1 MSDTSNVNHL
11 PINDVLPELLHIL
24 NNHNE
29 AVLQAE
35 PGAGK
40 TTRVPLA
47 LLQQENNNWLQD
59 QRILMLEPRRL
70 AARNAATFMA
80 KALGEDVGQ
89 TIGYS
94 VRFERKVSKQTRIE
108 VITEGI
114 LNRYLQNDPSLE
126 GVGLIIFDEFH
137 ERSLDADLGLALALQ
152 GRQLFR
158 DANDG
163 ALPLKLLIM
172 SATLDDT
179 RIANMLGSEHNP
191 APVIQS
197 KGRQY
202 PVEVFY
208 EPQQISNTRY
218 PNPERELI
226 NHAVHIIQQTLTNDN
241 GSILVFLPGQKEI
254 RNVQKALLENLSAI
268 NEQEKNKE
276 KNKQEIII
284 APLFGELN
292 LQEQQLAIAPVNQNQ
307 RKVVLATSIA
317 ESSLTIHGVNIVID
331 AGKSRVATFDPRTGM
346 TRLKTIR
353 LSKAASVQRAG
364 RAGRLQAGRC
374 YRLWSANQQQQ
385 LAEYA
390 QPEILQADLAPLAL
404 QLINWGIHHPNELNW
419 LDSPPSGAYQQAV
432 ELLHTL
438 GAIQSTHNGEEHTK
452 IHMTTHGQAMVQLP
466 AHPRIAHML
475 LVGKNNGL
483 THLACQLAAL
493 LIERDIL
500 SSTNNE
506 SRKAKTKEVDIRYR
520 LDILNNKNNHDK
532 HQTGAIKRIEQ
543 QIQQFKRLLKNHSTD
558 VKTPI
563 KNHDSS
569 RWIGFLIAC
578 AYPDR
583 IAKRRSQTNKTTTQ
597 IYEPTY
603 LLSNGRSATLR
614 QPDSLDPCEFL
625 AVSTL
630 GGQQGDHSDQIYLAA
645 ELDSN
650 LFNHELAHL
659 IHPHHHVEWNHQTE
673 RFSATQEQ
681 RLGSLIIES
690 KKLNTISDD
699 DKNKIIFELIR
710 KRGLELLP
718 WSSTTRQW
726 QARVLLLRKTELNT
740 NSDTLWPNVSDT
752 ALLSTMENWLEPYI
766 QSIEHINDFKKLDLH
781 TILTNLLPWPL
792 PNQLNELAPTHITV
806 PSGSHISIDYTH
818 EPPILAIRLQEMFGC
833 SQTPR
838 IANGRITLMLHLL
851 SPARRPLQ
859 ITRDLASF
867 WQNTYPE
874 VKKDMKGRYPKH
886 HWPDNPMEAT
896 PTARVKARPSK

>member
-1 MSDTSNVNHL
+1 MPNASNLDHL
-11 PINDVLPELLHIL
+11 PIDDVLPELLNLL

-47 LLQQENNNWLQD
+47 LLQQEDNNWLHG

-80 KALGEDVGQ
+80 KQLGEDVGQ
-89 TIGYS
+89 TIGYR
-94 VRFERKVSKQTRIE
+94 VRFESKISPQTRIE

-126 GVGLIIFDEFH
+126 GIGVIIFDEFH
-137 ERSLDADLGLALALQ
+137 ERNLDADLGLALTLQ

-158 DANDG
+158 DVNDG

-179 RIANMLGSEHNP
+179 RIANMLGTEHNP
-191 APVIQS
+191 APIIQS

-202 PVEVFY
+202 PVDIFY
-208 EPQQISNTRY
+208 EPQKASNSRY
-218 PNPERELI
+218 PNPDRELI
-226 NHAVHIIQQTLTNDN
+226 NHTVQIIQQAITNDN

-254 RNVQKALLENLSAI
+254 RHVQKLLHEKLPSVKKQDEN
-268 NEQEKNKE
+268 NHQ
-276 KNKQEIII
+276 III
-284 APLFGELN
+284 TPLFGDLN
-292 LQEQQLAIAPVNQNQ
+292 LHEQQLAIAPTKNTQ
-307 RKVVLATSIA
+307 RKVVLATAIA

-331 AGKSRVATFDPRTGM
+331 AGKSRIAAFDARTGM
-346 TRLKTIR
+346 TRLQTIR

-374 YRLWSANQQQQ
+374 YRLWSSSQQQQ

-404 QLINWGIHHPNELNW
+404 QLIHWGIHHPNELSW
-419 LDSPPSGAYQQAV
+419 LDSPPKGAYQQAI

-438 GAIQSTHNGEEHTK
+438 GAIHCTHEDEEQTK
-452 IHMTTHGQAMVQLP
+452 IHITTHGQAMAQLP

-493 LIERDIL
+493 LTERDIL
-500 SSTNNE
+500 SHSQHE
-506 SRKAKTKEVDIRYR
+506 GGQKEAKEVDIRYR
-520 LDILNNKNNHDK
+520 LDLLNNKNNHHK
-532 HQTGAIKRIEQ
+532 HQAGAIKRIEQ
-543 QIQQFKRLLKNHSTD
+543 QVQQFKRLLNGYSAD
-558 VKTPI
+558 NKTPE
-563 KNHDSS
+563 KSHNSS
-569 RWIGFLIAC
+569 RWMGFLIAC

-583 IAKRRSQTNKTTTQ
+583 IAKQRSQSNKTTSADGQ
-597 IYEPTY
+597 TY
-603 LLSNGRSATLR
+603 LLSNGRAATLSQSDR
-614 QPDSLDPCEFL
+614 LGACEYI

-630 GGQQGDHSDQIYLAA
+630 GGQQGDNSDHIYLAA

-650 LFNHELAHL
+650 LFNHELTHL
-659 IHPHHHVEWNHQTE
+659 IQPHNHVEWNNQTE

-681 RLGSLIIES
+681 RLGALIIES
-690 KKLNTISDD
+690 KKLSTISDD
-699 DKNKIIFELIR
+699 DKHNVIFELIR

-718 WSSTTRQW
+718 WNNAIRQW
-726 QARVLLLRKTELNT
+726 QARVQLLRTTELET
-740 NSDTLWPNVSDT
+740 NPHTLWPDVSDA
-752 ALLSTMENWLEPYI
+752 ALLTTMENWLGPYI
-766 QSIEHINDFKKLDLH
+766 QPIQQINDFKKLNLH
-781 TILTNLLPWPL
+781 TILENLLPWPL
-792 PNQLNELAPTHITV
+792 PNQLNEWAPTHITV
-806 PSGSHISIDYTH
+806 PSGSHIPVDYTH
-818 EPPILAIRLQEMFGC
+818 VPPVLAMRLQEMFGC
-833 SQTPR
+833 AQTPHIGNDR
-838 IANGRITLMLHLL
+838 IPLTLHLL

-886 HWPDNPMEAT
+886 HWPDNPMEAI
-896 PTARVKARPSK
+896 PTARIKPRSK

>member
-1 MSDTSNVNHL
+1 MPDASNTNHL
-11 PINDVLPELLHIL
+11 PINDVLPELLSAL
-24 NNHNE
+24 NNHDE

-47 LLQQENNNWLQD
+47 LLQPENNQWLQG

-80 KALGEDVGQ
+80 KQLEEEVGQ
-89 TIGYS
+89 TVGYR
-94 VRFERKVSKQTRIE
+94 VRFESKVSSKTRIE

-114 LNRYLQNDPSLE
+114 LNRYLQNDPSME

-158 DANDG
+158 ESSDG
-163 ALPLKLLIM
+163 SLPLKLLIM
-172 SATLDDT
+172 SATLDDS
-179 RIANMLGSEHNP
+179 RIADMLGSEHHS
-191 APVIQS
+191 APIIKS

-202 PVEVFY
+202 PVEIFY
-208 EPQQISNTRY
+208 EPQKISNTRH
-218 PNPERELI
+218 PNPERELT
-226 NHAVHIIQQTLTNDN
+226 HHTVHIIQQAVTNDD

-254 RNVQKALLENLSAI
+254 RNVQKLLHEKLLT
-268 NEQEKNKE
+268 EKNK
-276 KNKQEIII
+276 KEIII

-292 LQEQQLAIAPVNQNQ
+292 LQEQQLAIAPVNTHQ
-307 RKVVLATSIA
+307 RKVVLATAIA

-331 AGKSRVATFDPRTGM
+331 AGKSRVAAFDARTGM

-374 YRLWSANQQQQ
+374 YRLWSASQQQQ

-404 QLINWGIHHPNELNW
+404 QLIHWGIHHPDELNW
-419 LDSPPSGAYQQAV
+419 LDSPPNGAYQQAMA
-432 ELLHTL
+432 LLCTL
-438 GAIQSTHNGEEHTK
+438 GAIQHTHEGETQTK
-452 IHMTTHGQAMVQLP
+452 IHMTAHGQAMAQLP

-493 LIERDIL
+493 LTERDIL
-500 SSTNNE
+500 HSSHDE
-506 SRKAKTKEVDIRYR
+506 GRRAKTKEAAIHYR
-520 LDILNNKNNHDK
+520 LDILNNKNNHGN

-543 QIQQFKRLLKNHSTD
+543 QIQQFKRLLKGHQKNHQSD
-558 VKTPI
+558 VKSPI
-563 KNHDSS
+563 QNPDSL
-569 RWIGFLIAC
+569 RWVGFLIAC

-583 IAKRRSQTNKTTTQ
+583 VAKQRSPTHKTTPAQ
-597 IYEPTY
+597 EQTY
-603 LLSNGRSATLR
+603 LLSNGRAATLR
-614 QPDSLDPCEFL
+614 QPDSLESCQYL

-630 GGQQGDHSDQIYLAA
+630 GGQQNDNADQIYLAA
-645 ELDSN
+645 ELDSS
-650 LFNHELAHL
+650 LFNNELAHL
-659 IHPHHHVEWNHQTE
+659 IRPYHHVEWNHQTE

-681 RLGSLIIES
+681 RLGTVIIES
-690 KKLNTISDD
+690 KKLNTINDE
-699 DKNKIIFELIR
+699 DKRKVIFELIR

-718 WSSTTRQW
+718 WNNTIRQW
-726 QARVLLLRKTELNT
+726 QARVHLLHTTELKAT
-740 NSDTLWPNVSDT
+740 QHTLWPDVSDA
-752 ALLSTMENWLEPYI
+752 ALIATMENWLGPYV
-766 QSIEHINDFKKLDLH
+766 QSIRHINDFKKLDLH
-781 TILTNLLPWPL
+781 VMLMNLLPWPL
-792 PNQLNELAPTHITV
+792 PNKLNELAPTHITV
-806 PSGSHISIDYTH
+806 PSGSHIPIDYTQV
-818 EPPILAIRLQEMFGC
+818 PPVLAIRLQEMFGC
-833 SQTPR
+833 TQTPH
-838 IANGRITLMLHLL
+838 IANGHMPLTLHLL

-886 HWPDNPMEAT
+886 HWPDNPMEAI
-896 PTARVKARPSK
+896 PTARIKPRSK